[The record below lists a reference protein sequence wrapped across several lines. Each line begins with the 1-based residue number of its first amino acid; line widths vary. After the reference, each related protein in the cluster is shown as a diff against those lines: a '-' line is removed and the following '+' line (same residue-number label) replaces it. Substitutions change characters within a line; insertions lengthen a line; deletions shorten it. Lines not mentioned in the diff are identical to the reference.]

1 MRVLAIDPGSKNIGL
16 AISDPS
22 GTIANPLSIVKHES
36 RTKDTDLI
44 AGMVVENEVE
54 LVIVG
59 CSFDGEGLPTYEGR
73 KAKRFASELAEKIKV
88 QVKLWNEDFS
98 TQIARSSRIQMGAK
112 RKNRKGHLDDLAAT
126 IILQS
131 FLDYGMNRKYSDE

>member
-36 RTKDTDLI
+36 REKDTNLI
-44 AGMVVENEVE
+44 AGLVMEHEVD

-59 CSFDGEGLPTYEGR
+59 CSFDDEGLPTYEGR
-73 KAKRFASELAEKIKV
+73 KAKRFARELAEKVKV
-88 QVKLWNEDFS
+88 Q
-98 TQIARSSRIQMGAK
+98 
-112 RKNRKGHLDDLAAT
+112 
-126 IILQS
+126 
-131 FLDYGMNRKYSDE
+131 